1 MMRSPLLAGILAF
14 LCIGAVAA
22 AQGVDGPTIAE
33 FHALEQRVA
42 ALEEE
47 VFSAPE
53 PQPSPSHSPHPSP
66 EPSPEAPSPEP
77 PSEFDRVLSGQI
89 AGATV
94 PAGETWKIEG
104 LVESTANVVVQG
116 TLVMRPGATLRF
128 VGVNEAAFVGGG
140 MDPVAS
146 DVGLWVMGAG
156 KLDAIGTAKLAWAR
170 TTAGL
175 SQGATSLT
183 LDADPTGW
191 KVGDEILVT
200 ATLPPN
206 MADLS
211 DKTFMNTSEVRV
223 ITGISGRTIT
233 FAALTYAHPSAQV
246 SPSVLMT
253 PEVANL
259 TRDVKIEGTASGRAH
274 IFIRNTATMP
284 QTIKYVGLRHLG
296 PTVVNNLGRYA
307 LHFHHSHHNNRGSLV
322 EGSVARDI
330 GTWGF
335 VAHISHGITFR
346 DNVAFNIFQVAYG
359 WDLDFTQGSG
369 SPDKTEFTTFDTFYD
384 RNLAV
389 NMLGS
394 LSRNEAFRIQL
405 GVDPDDGSLNQ
416 AIGNVAVGVGM
427 NGGAEASGFSWDV
440 ANNASWVFRD
450 NVTHN
455 SNNGLFFWVN
465 NEDIPAPIE
474 GFIGYHNKNFGIELG
489 AYGTNYEFDDN
500 ILYGNGRAQVLH
512 HSTARNII
520 EWRNARLESTHAAQ
534 GGFVTARHRVW
545 HGPPLIIDSY
555 IKTLGSTPCIRLAA
569 SGDRELLDVVDTV
582 FDCTNEFFL
591 NADIDETSLVRVQ
604 ITNNTNNHFLNGSI
618 SVRHWSVAGGTPI
631 WGGTR
636 FDIPSWYRRG
646 R

>member
-1 MMRSPLLAGILAF
+1 MMRSPLLAGVLAF
-14 LCIGAVAA
+14 LCLGAVAA
-22 AQGVDGPTIAE
+22 AQGVDGPTVAE

-53 PQPSPSHSPHPSP
+53 PQPSPAHSPHPSP

-77 PSEFDRVLSGQI
+77 PSEFDHVLSGQI

-104 LVESTANVVVQG
+104 LVVSTANVVVQG

-175 SQGATSLT
+175 PQGATSLT
-183 LDADPTGW
+183 LDANPTGW

-211 DKTFMNTSEVRV
+211 DKTFMKTSEVRV

-233 FAALTYAHPSAQV
+233 FAALTHAHPSAQV
-246 SPSVLMT
+246 SPTLLMT
-253 PEVANL
+253 PEVANM
-259 TRDVKIEGTASGRAH
+259 TRDVNIEGTPGGRAH
-274 IFIRNTATMP
+274 VFVRNSVPTP
-284 QTIKYVGLRHLG
+284 QTVKFVGLRHLG
-296 PTVVNNLGRYA
+296 PTNMDNQGRYA
-307 LHFHHSHHNNRGSLV
+307 LHLHHNDDNSRGSLY
-322 EGSVARDI
+322 EGLVARDI

-335 VAHISHGITFR
+335 VAHKSHGVTFR
-346 DNVAFNIFQVAYG
+346 HNVAYRIFKVAFG
-359 WDLDFTQGSG
+359 WDLDNSQGPG
-369 SPDKTEFTTFDTFYD
+369 SPDKTEFTTHDTLYERNMAVEIISSLD
-384 RNLAV
+384 RDT
-389 NMLGS
+389 
-394 LSRNEAFRIQL
+394 AFRIQL
-405 GVDPDDGSLNQ
+405 GDGNQ
-416 AIGNVAVGVGM
+416 AVGNVAVGVGI
-427 NGGAEASGFSWDV
+427 NGGPQSSGFGWMN
-440 ANNASWVFRD
+440 ANNDSWVFDD

-455 SNNGLFFWVN
+455 SANGLFFWVN
-465 NEDIPAPIE
+465 NEDFPEPIK
-474 GFIGYHNKNFGIELG
+474 GFIGYRNKNHGIELG
-489 AYGTNYEFDDN
+489 AYGTNYDFLDN
-500 ILYGNGRAQVLH
+500 LLYGNGRAQVLQ
-512 HSTARNII
+512 HSLARDRI
-520 EWRNARLESTHAAQ
+520 EWRRVRLEAEFAGQ
-534 GGFVTARHRVW
+534 AGFQTSRHRVH
-545 HGPPLIIDSY
+545 HGAPLVIDSY
-555 IKTLGSTPCIRLAA
+555 VKTIDRPCFEFYARDDPERL
-569 SGDRELLDVVDTV
+569 DIVNTV
-582 FDCTNEFFL
+582 FDCPTELWL
-591 NADIDETSLVRVQ
+591 NGDIGVDSIIRIQ
-604 ITNNTNNHFLNGSI
+604 IAGNTNPHFLDGLI

-636 FDIPSWYRRG
+636 FDIASWYRRDS
-646 R
+646 